1 LIGINVAGRSS
12 KLTGS
17 SDDPSV
23 NSSNSSERNQ
33 PNSASKTKGT
43 ARSSQQEVAFRRLA
57 QVRAPQASEID
68 SCMLLRAQASNAEI
82 PLRQAWDS
90 TVEKYVEGAEP
101 ISRVRVSA
109 TNDKLRRWSQV

>member
-1 LIGINVAGRSS
+1 
-12 KLTGS
+12 
-17 SDDPSV
+17 
-23 NSSNSSERNQ
+23 
-33 PNSASKTKGT
+33 
-43 ARSSQQEVAFRRLA
+43 
-57 QVRAPQASEID
+57 
-68 SCMLLRAQASNAEI
+68 MLLRAQASNAEI